1 MHVHLREGAMLDV
14 VAPLT
19 SRHFSRALVM
29 PNTTEP
35 IRNGADVRA
44 YRAAINRADPRFE
57 PLMTIKLT
65 DATTEEDIRSAAAT
79 GAVAA
84 KLYPVGVTTNSE
96 DGVKSPC
103 AEHMWPLYRVMA
115 EVGMVLSL
123 HGETPKAFCLD
134 REEAFLDDLVD
145 IVATVPRLKTVLE
158 HVTTAKAVQL
168 IAQLGTSHN
177 VAATIT
183 VHHLF
188 LTLDDVIGD
197 KLMPHHFCKPIPKR
211 PQDQEALIKAAT
223 SGNPKFFLGTDSAP
237 HAKGKKECDSGCAGV
252 FTAPIAMPLLTTLFE
267 ELGCLEKLEAFTSQ
281 FGADFY
287 GLPLNEGR
295 LTLVKEPMLVPDS
308 YVGIVPFYAGKV
320 IPWSV
325 VP

>member
-1 MHVHLREGAMLDV
+1 MGASVRIRRPDDMHVHLREGAMLDV

-223 SGNPKFFLGTDSAP
+223 SREPQVLSGHGLGASCEGQEGVRLWLCWRLHCANRDASPNNPFR
-237 HAKGKKECDSGCAGV
+237 
-252 FTAPIAMPLLTTLFE
+252 
-267 ELGCLEKLEAFTSQ
+267 
-281 FGADFY
+281 GA
-287 GLPLNEGR
+287 GLPGEAR
-295 LTLVKEPMLVPDS
+295 SFHEPIRRGLLWPSSERGPSHTRERADAR
-308 YVGIVPFYAGKV
+308 PR
-320 IPWSV
+320 
-325 VP
+325 